1 MLLLREVVYPYEYVD
16 ERETFN
22 ETPFP
27 QKEEFYRNLNMENI
41 TNVDYMHAKR
51 VCKDFEIKDWNEY
64 IDLYLKSDKLSFK
77 ICFTRWISLTSSLK
91 ETKLKLELLTDID
104 MLLMVEKWTRGWIFH
119 SVNRNANP
127 NNKYMKDGDKNKES
141 SYLNYWD
148 VNNSDGWAMS
158 QKSPLNGFEWVEDIS
173 LFYKG
178 FIQSYNE
185 EIDEWYF
192 FQVYVKYLKKL
203 YGLHSGLLFLP
214 ERIRI
219 ERVQKPFANLH
230 DKN

>member
-1 MLLLREVVYPYEYVD
+1 
-16 ERETFN
+16 
-22 ETPFP
+22 
-27 QKEEFYRNLNMENI
+27 
-41 TNVDYMHAKR
+41 
-51 VCKDFEIKDWNEY
+51 
-64 IDLYLKSDKLSFK
+64 
-77 ICFTRWISLTSSLK
+77 
-91 ETKLKLELLTDID
+91 
-104 MLLMVEKWTRGWIFH
+104 MVEKWTRGWIFH

-185 EIDEWYF
+185 ESEEWYF

-230 DKN
+230 DKNQWVIHIRNSKQALNHGLVLKKLYRVIKFNQKSWLKHEHRLT